1 MCKSTS
7 TSNTCCNGSS
17 CDISCGNKPLHTT
30 SQVDSPEQLESSNNN
45 SHNDGSSATDA
56 PRMMAP
62 PSTSSKTTAAR
73 HGDIVTIDVDMVPE
87 NDYVPEGLFDTS
99 GRISFVLGEGN
110 YLPALHELVKGLQVG
125 SSLTK
130 VSIDAGFGHHDPNLV
145 IEVPFQNLFKTV
157 LNHDVK
163 KRRQV
168 KPQQILHLKG
178 GFQVTVVKVIE
189 DDEDEDENTGKIV
202 VVDANHPLAGSSYS
216 CSLQVVSIH
225 SKPRHA
231 TVETETSPSSPSSP
245 SPFFKVAT
253 VALGCFWGGE
263 LAMMRVKGVVGTK
276 CGYTQGHVE
285 HPTYEQVCEGR
296 TNHRE
301 AIQVIYDTRVC
312 SYGQILNVYFE
323 RLAATL
329 LLSTSSSSSYDSSSG
344 DDSDKGDVRTN
355 ETMPP
360 SLKSMQYQHGIYYH
374 DEEQRQVAEN
384 FLSLTGEYNRYTQ
397 KYNIE
402 LKEAAPFYDAEERHQ
417 QYLYK
422 GGQSSRKGARDII
435 RCYG

>member
-1 MCKSTS
+1 MCKNTS
-7 TSNTCCNGSS
+7 TSNSCCNSSS
-17 CDISCGNKPLHTT
+17 CDISCSNKPLHTT
-30 SQVDSPEQLESSNNN
+30 SQVNSPEQEESSSNNSN
-45 SHNDGSSATDA
+45 NDGSSGVDA
-56 PRMMAP
+56 PRMMAS
-62 PSTSSKTTAAR
+62 PSSSSKATAAAAR

-157 LNHDVK
+157 LNYDVK

-189 DDEDEDENTGKIV
+189 DDEDEDEKNGKIV

-216 CSLQVVSIH
+216 CSLQVVSID

-245 SPFFKVAT
+245 SSPFFKVAT

-263 LAMMRVKGVVGTK
+263 LAMMRLKGVVGTK

-285 HPTYEQVCEGR
+285 HPTYEQVCEGH

-312 SYGQILNVYFE
+312 SYEQILNVYFE

-329 LLSTSSSSSYDSSSG
+329 LLSNTTPDE
-344 DDSDKGDVRTN
+344 GDVRTN
-355 ETMPP
+355 ETMSP
-360 SLKSMQYQHGIYYH
+360 SSKSMQYQHGIFYH
-374 DEEQRQVAEN
+374 DEEQRQVAEKY
-384 FLSLTGEYNRYTQ
+384 LSLTGEYSRYTQ

-422 GGQSSRKGARDII
+422 GGQSSRKGARGII

>member
-1 MCKSTS
+1 M
-7 TSNTCCNGSS
+7 
-17 CDISCGNKPLHTT
+17 D
-30 SQVDSPEQLESSNNN
+30 
-45 SHNDGSSATDA
+45 AT
-56 PRMMAP
+56 RMMA
-62 PSTSSKTTAAR
+62 SSSSLSSSSSETAAPAPAPAR
-73 HGDIVTIDVDMVPE
+73 HGDIVTIDLDMVPE

-110 YLPALHELVKGLQVG
+110 YLPALHELVEGLHVG
-125 SSLTK
+125 SSLTN
-130 VSIDAGFGHHDPNLV
+130 VSIDAGFGRHDPNLV
-145 IEVPFQNLFKTV
+145 IEVPFQNLFKSV

-163 KRRQV
+163 KRRRV

-178 GFQVTVVKVIE
+178 GFQVTVVKVIDNESE
-189 DDEDEDENTGKIV
+189 DGEGNEIENDGKIV

-216 CSLQVVSIH
+216 CSLQVVSIN
-225 SKPRHA
+225 SKPRQA
-231 TVETETSPSSPSSP
+231 AAVVETETVSPSSPQPS
-245 SPFFKVAT
+245 SPFFKIAT

-263 LAMMRVKGVVGTK
+263 LAMMRLDGVVGTR
-276 CGYTQGHVE
+276 CGYTQGDVQN
-285 HPTYEQVCEGR
+285 PTYEQVCEGC

-312 SYGQILNVYFE
+312 TYEQILDVYFE

-329 LLSTSSSSSYDSSSG
+329 LLSTSSSSSSSSSDQNSND
-344 DDSDKGDVRTN
+344 DDSDEGDGPTK
-355 ETMPP
+355 ETMAPL
-360 SLKSMQYQHGIYYH
+360 SKSMQYQHGIYYH
-374 DEEQRQVAEN
+374 DEEQRQIAEMY
-384 FLSLTGEYNRYTQ
+384 LSPMGEYSRYTQ